1 MGGREFRVLVMIDMV
16 DSTSRLRQL
25 GDAAWTALLVRH
37 RTESRAVARR
47 HGGDYLGHTGDGMLL
62 SFQSPGVALRCAS
75 ALAHRA
81 DELGVP
87 VRVGVHAGEVEQV
100 EDGVG
105 GFAVHAAAR
114 LAATAAAGEV
124 VVSPAVVP
132 LVAGSDLSFD
142 DRGEQTLKGLPEPW
156 RLWRLRPLPDASRSG
171 TDPGAVTGRAPP
183 MLPLPH
189 ALDVAD
195 VPFVGRAAAR
205 AVADRAWREVAAGGS
220 ASLVVSGEPGVG
232 KTRLVAE
239 LCRSAHADG
248 ALVLFG
254 RCDEGLRAP
263 YQPFVESLS
272 ALLAELPAHQAR
284 SLLGA
289 EAGELTRLLPAVAD
303 VVPGA
308 RAGGNAGPEAER
320 HRLFVAVASWL
331 AATAARA
338 RLVLVTDD
346 VQWAEEGTLALLR
359 HVARAGVSRLLVVA
373 TFRDTD
379 VDPTPELTVLLSD
392 LGRERHSHR
401 LTLEG
406 LGKDEVATLVRGPT
420 DVVEWLTRETN
431 GNPFFL
437 GEVLR
442 DLTERGEAVR
452 TGDVWVTSEKLSV
465 DVPAGVREA
474 VQRRVHVL
482 GARCLPV
489 LTAAAAIGL
498 EVDLDVVTAITE
510 AEETDVLAALEAA
523 TAARLLDEV
532 PGVDRWRFAH
542 ALVRSALLEGV
553 SAARRRRLH
562 RDVVTVAGR
571 IPASMSAADVAGHAL
586 AAGDLVDACVAAQ
599 WAERAAR
606 QAHGSAA
613 PAEALRWWQTAVA
626 AMERVDEPDLR
637 RLADLRGR
645 LAAAAVRAG
654 SPEWDNLAE
663 QALAAALVADAPDLA
678 AQAALVAANTWWNG
692 SITVVG
698 VTRRGRRL
706 IEALRVRG
714 APDVLASAG
723 TAAGELDAVGVRL
736 QGALANELMWD
747 PDSLLLRDRLSRD
760 ALDRARVLGDGQA
773 IAEATRCRC
782 TAVWS
787 ARTARE
793 RAGLALDAEELARRD
808 GDDYA
813 LLNAAALLGIGGI
826 ETGDPSLLSRSAI
839 ARADASGGVART
851 IAGYHLGIL
860 DVGRQLLTDVE
871 RAAETADELKQMGE
885 AVGHPDTAVYHF
897 YQQQYAG
904 LLRGVPGDGLD
915 LLVGTVEALPHTG
928 TPALAAALLALAGR
942 ADEAPP
948 LLEASMGL
956 VGSCDNVL
964 EGAAVGGLAVASA
977 LLQDARG
984 AEAAL
989 AAMQPL
995 DAQCLGSGLVY
1006 VGATAHWRGVCHA
1019 VLEDRARARR
1029 ELLEGRQLYERLGL
1043 RVGLALADAEL
1054 SRLLLADGDRAAA
1067 VRLAAQARST
1077 AQACG
1082 AGLAVRRLESV
1093 GL

>member
-16 DSTSRLRQL
+16 DSTSTLRHI

-62 SFQSPGVALRCAS
+62 SFPSPGVALRCAS

-105 GFAVHAAAR
+105 GIAVHAAAR
-114 LAATAAAGEV
+114 LAAVAAAGEV

-132 LVAGSDLSFD
+132 LVAGSDLRFD
-142 DRGEQTLKGLPEPW
+142 DRGEQTLKGLAEPW
-156 RLWRLRPLPDASRSG
+156 RLWRLHPVLDADRPE
-171 TDPGAVTGRAPP
+171 TDSGAVTVPGP
-183 MLPLPH
+183 PLPH

-205 AVADRAWREVAAGGS
+205 AVADLAWGEVAAGGS

-272 ALLAELPAHQAR
+272 ALLVQLPAHRAH
-284 SLLGA
+284 SLLGS

-308 RAGGNAGPEAER
+308 RAGDDIGPEGER

-338 RLVLVTDD
+338 PLVLVTDD
-346 VQWAEEGTLALLR
+346 VHWAEEGTLALLR
-359 HVARAGVSRLLVVA
+359 HVARAGVPRLLVVA
-373 TFRDTD
+373 TFRDTEAD
-379 VDPTPELTVLLSD
+379 VGPELSMLLSD
-392 LGRERHSHR
+392 LARERHSHR
-401 LTLEG
+401 LALGG
-406 LGKDEVATLVRGPT
+406 LDQGEVATLLRGPT
-420 DVVEWLTRETN
+420 EVVELLTRETN

-442 DLTERGEAVR
+442 DLAERGQAVR
-452 TGDVWVTSEKLSV
+452 TGDVWVTSDRLSI

-474 VQRRVHVL
+474 VQRRVGAL
-482 GARCLPV
+482 DARCLPV

-498 EVDLDVVTAITE
+498 EVDLGLVTAMTGID
-510 AEETDVLAALEAA
+510 ETDVLAALETA

-532 PGVDRWRFAH
+532 PGGDRWRFAH

-562 RDVVTVAGR
+562 RDVVAVAGR
-571 IPASMSAADVAGHAL
+571 VRASMSAADVAGHAL
-586 AAGDLVDACVAAQ
+586 AAGDLVDAGVAAQ
-599 WAERAAR
+599 WAERAAC
-606 QAHGSAA
+606 QAQGSAA
-613 PAEALRWWQTAVA
+613 PAEALRWWQAAVA
-626 AMERVDEPDLR
+626 AMARDDEPDLR
-637 RLADLRGR
+637 RVADLRCR

-654 SPEWDNLAE
+654 APEWDALAE

-692 SITVVG
+692 SITARG
-698 VTRRGRRL
+698 ITRRGRRL
-706 IEALRVRG
+706 IQALHVRG
-714 APDVLASAG
+714 APDVLAHAG
-723 TAAGELDAVGVRL
+723 RLAAELDAVGVRL
-736 QGALANELMWD
+736 QAALANELMWD
-747 PDSLLLRDRLSRD
+747 LGSLPLRDRLSRD
-760 ALDRARVLGDGQA
+760 ALDRARVLGDVQA
-773 IAEATRCRC
+773 LAEATRCRC

-787 ARTARE
+787 PRTARE
-793 RAGLALDAEELARRD
+793 RGSLALHAEELARRD
-808 GDDYA
+808 DDAYA
-813 LLNAAALLGIGGI
+813 LLNAAALLGISGI

-839 ARADASGGVART
+839 ARADASGGAAQT

-860 DVGRQLLTDVE
+860 DVGRQLLTDVV

-885 AVGHPDTAVYHF
+885 SVGHPDAAVYHF

-904 LLRGVPGDGLD
+904 LLRGVPGDGID
-915 LLVGTVEALPHTG
+915 LLVGTVTAVPHTG

-942 ADEAPP
+942 AGEAPP
-948 LLEASMGL
+948 LLEASIGL
-956 VGSCDNVL
+956 VGTCDNVL

-995 DAQCLGSGLVY
+995 DARCLGSGLVY

-1019 VLEDRARARR
+1019 VLDDRGSARR

-1043 RVGLALADAEL
+1043 RVGLALSDAEL
-1054 SRLLLADGDRAAA
+1054 ARLLLADGDRPAAA
-1067 VRLAAQARST
+1067 RLAAQARSI
-1077 AQACG
+1077 AQPCG